1 MKILMVNNLRTIHGG
16 AEAMIARLR
25 CGLEEEGHQVRVLCG
40 SRQGNG
46 KKIADA
52 TFLVPK
58 EGSLA
63 LQLMHLFNPFAFL
76 ALRKELRNFRPDVV
90 HLHTISKAS
99 PFILLPL
106 KKFPTIL
113 TMHDQSLFDPTRVSD
128 LPLIEPY
135 RKTFADY
142 FIDKPS
148 ARFYAEKLRFFILR
162 RLAKNVDT
170 VLACSDFY
178 ADCARDSGIFS
189 NIKTLHNGT
198 ILPPPSRIE
207 NFKNILFVG
216 RLSEEKGVPV
226 LLEAVALLK
235 KKHPDMRL
243 HIIGDGQQMEDLKKE
258 TIQLQIE
265 NVVRFLGHKSSQ
277 EIAEIYKQ
285 SSLVAVPSLC
295 PDNLPTVCMEAMSVG
310 RPIVA
315 SRIGGVPE
323 LVDDEKTGLLVPPN
337 DIGALSGGIDRLLS
351 DPGLMQKMGEAG
363 REKAEKEFDEKT
375 YVQNTLAQYNL
386 LINKYQNV

>member
-1 MKILMVNNLRTIHGG
+1 MKILMINNLGTMHGG

-25 CGLEEEGHQVRVLCG
+25 RGLEEEGHQVRVLCG

-52 TFLVPK
+52 TFLICK
-58 EGSLA
+58 EGSLT
-63 LQLMHLFNPFAFL
+63 LQLMYLFNPFAFL
-76 ALRKELRNFRPDVV
+76 ALRKELRDFRPDVV

-106 KKFPTIL
+106 KKFPTVL

-135 RKTFADY
+135 SKTFADY

-198 ILPPPSRIE
+198 VLLPPSRI
-207 NFKNILFVG
+207 KNSKDILFVG

-235 KKHPDMRL
+235 KKHPDMQLR
-243 HIIGDGQQMEDLKKE
+243 IVGDGQQMEALKKE
-258 TIQLQIE
+258 TVRLQME
-265 NVVRFLGHKSSQ
+265 KVVRFLGHKSSQ
-277 EIAEIYKQ
+277 EIAELYKQ

-315 SRIGGVPE
+315 SKIGGVPE
-323 LVDDEKTGLLVPPN
+323 LVDNEKTGFLVPPN

-351 DPGLMQKMGEAG
+351 DPDLMQKMGEAG
-363 REKAEKEFDEKT
+363 REKAEKEFDEKI

>member
-1 MKILMVNNLRTIHGG
+1 MKILMLNNLATTHGG
-16 AEAMIARLR
+16 AEAMIAQLR
-25 CGLEEEGHQVRVLCG
+25 RGLEKEGHQVRILCG

-76 ALRKELRNFRPDVV
+76 ALRKELRDFRPDVV
-90 HLHTISKAS
+90 HLHTVSKSS

-106 KKFPTIL
+106 KKFPTVL

-135 RKTFADY
+135 RETFADY

-178 ADCARDSGIFS
+178 ADCARNSGIFS

-198 ILPPPSRIE
+198 VLLPPSRIE
-207 NFKNILFVG
+207 NSKVILFVG

-235 KKHPDMRL
+235 KKHPDMQL
-243 HIIGDGQQMEDLKKE
+243 HIVGDGQQVEELKKE
-258 TIQLQIE
+258 TVRLQME
-265 NVVRFLGHKSSQ
+265 NIVRFLGHKSSQ
-277 EIAEIYKQ
+277 EIAELYKQ

-323 LVDDEKTGLLVPPN
+323 LVDNEKTGFLVPPN
-337 DIGALSGGIDRLLS
+337 DVGALSGGIDRLLS
-351 DPGLMQKMGEAG
+351 DPGLMQNMGEAG
-363 REKAEKEFDEKT
+363 REKAEKEFDEKI
-375 YVQNTLAQYNL
+375 YVKNTLAQYNL